1 MISEDILLRKRY
13 KQLKGHFS
21 VLRRKLNN
29 CRVGTDEYNT
39 LLEELMD
46 LSSELGTVRSLKSTD
61 RLSYL
66 DRLMCSLVLSERDNS
81 ENNEKTM

>member
-1 MISEDILLRKRY
+1 MSEDILLRKRY
-13 KQLKGHFS
+13 KQIKGHFNE
-21 VLRRKLNN
+21 LRRKLRNYPA
-29 CRVGTDEYNT
+29 GTDEYNQ

-46 LSSELGTVRSLKSTD
+46 LSMELGTIRSLKSTD

-66 DRLMCSLVLSERDNS
+66 DRLMCSVILGERVNS

>member
-1 MISEDILLRKRY
+1 MSEDLLLRKRY
-13 KQLKGHFS
+13 KQLKGHFN

-29 CRVGTDEYNT
+29 CLAGTDEYNQ

-66 DRLMCSLVLSERDNS
+66 DRLMCSLILGERDNS